1 MIEFKPMYPFNMIV
15 LNLSLVRAVGYH
27 SAAVLSAIADDLH
40 YHPEKAK
47 DIYMRISVIYIL
59 NYTGLSS
66 DELVEAIDKL
76 KAEGIITLNPDNPV
90 DDDGNFQISLNEEA
104 FEI

>member
-1 MIEFKPMYPFNMIV
+1 MIELKPMYPFNMIV

-40 YHPEKAK
+40 YYPEKAQE
-47 DIYMRISVIYIL
+47 IYMRIPVRYIL

-66 DELVEAIDKL
+66 DELIEAIDKL

-90 DDDGNFQISLNEEA
+90 DDDGNFQISINEEA